1 MATYEFELLDR
12 FRDRADE
19 RTAMEAWYQ
28 RENDARA
35 LMLHGRR
42 RAGKSWLFRAFAH
55 GKHADIFVAST
66 RALADQ
72 LHGFAG
78 QLSDDSERP
87 VLSDLETFLRVL
99 YRRARDKRR
108 LAVIDELPNL
118 IAVDSTLPSTL
129 LKVMEEEAAGSR
141 LKLILT
147 GSHVALMEGLLAE
160 RQPLHDRLQ
169 RLPVRPLDFWS
180 ARTILG
186 DGPGERLLT
195 SYGLAG
201 GMPRYLSELEDAED
215 PLATLAALTLSP
227 LGRLFDEGRAVLAQ
241 ELQQPATY
249 FSLLAALA
257 LGPADFET
265 VERRS
270 RVERHR
276 ITKYLATLRNLGL
289 VVSRVPVTESGIRTR
304 SRSYVLADG
313 FLRFW
318 FRYVFPFQPD
328 LEAGLDPATIVENEI
343 QPTLADH
350 LAPTMEEVARA
361 WVRRSGIGDAT
372 KVGAWW
378 GRSLDSQRRRG
389 ERTSEEI
396 DIVGLRGKRATVI
409 GEVRWRSKPMAV
421 DILEEI
427 DRFKLP
433 ALQQAGV
440 KVADPEVVLVSR
452 SGFGRGLKRAASE
465 NPHIRLVGPDDLV
478 EPRDVSPGQS
488 REDAR

>member
-1 MATYEFELLDR
+1 MAVYEFELQGR

-19 RTAMEAWYQ
+19 RTAMEAWYD
-28 RENDARA
+28 REDEQRA

-55 GKHADIFVAST
+55 GKDADIFVAST
-66 RALADQ
+66 RGLADQ

-78 QLSDDSERP
+78 QLASDGEQPD
-87 VLSDLETFLRVL
+87 LQDLETFLRVL
-99 YRRARDKRR
+99 YRRAKGKRR

-147 GSHVALMEGLLAE
+147 GSHVALMEELLAE

-169 RLPVRPLDFWS
+169 RLRVRPLDFWS

-186 DGPGERLLT
+186 DGPAERLLT
-195 SYGLAG
+195 AYGLAG
-201 GMPRYLSELEDAED
+201 GMPRYLSELEDAAD
-215 PLATLAALTLSP
+215 PLATLAEVALSP

-257 LGPADFET
+257 FGPADFET
-265 VERRS
+265 VGRRS

-276 ITKYLATLRNLGL
+276 ITKYLATLRDLGL
-289 VVSRVPVTESGIRTR
+289 VASRVPVTESGIRTR
-304 SRSYVLADG
+304 SRSYVLADD

-328 LEAGLDPATIVENEI
+328 LEAGLDPTIIVKNEI
-343 QPTLADH
+343 EPTLADH
-350 LAPTMEEVARA
+350 LAPTIEEVARA
-361 WVRRSGIGDAT
+361 WVRRSGLGSAT

-378 GRSLDSQRRRG
+378 GRSVDSYRRRG

-396 DIVGLRGKRATVI
+396 DIVGLKGNRATVV
-409 GEVRWRSKPMAV
+409 GEVRWRSRPMSV
-421 DILEEI
+421 EILDEL

-433 ALQQAGV
+433 ALEQAGV
-440 KVADPEVVLVSR
+440 KVSHPEIVLVSR
-452 SGFGRGLKRAASE
+452 SGFSDGLRRAAE
-465 NPHIRLVGPDDLV
+465 MEPRIHLMGPDDL
-478 EPRDVSPGQS
+478 
-488 REDAR
+488 ALI

>member
-1 MATYEFELLDR
+1 MTTYEFELLGR

-19 RTAMEAWYQ
+19 RAAMEAWWD
-28 RENDARA
+28 REDDPRA

-55 GKHADIFVAST
+55 GRDADIFVSST

-78 QLSDDSERP
+78 QLSSDGERP
-87 VLSDLETFLRVL
+87 VLPDLETFLRVL
-99 YRRARDKRR
+99 YRRARDERR

-118 IAVDSTLPSTL
+118 IAVDDTLPSTL
-129 LKVMEEEAAGSR
+129 LKVMEEEAPGSR
-141 LKLILT
+141 LKLVLT
-147 GSHVALMEGLLAE
+147 GSHVAVMEELLAE

-169 RLPVRPLDFWS
+169 SLPVRPLDFW
-180 ARTILG
+180 AAQTILG
-186 DGPGERLLT
+186 AGTGDRLLT
-195 SYGLAG
+195 AYGLAG
-201 GMPRYLSELEDAED
+201 GMPKYLSELADTAD
-215 PLATLAALTLSP
+215 PLASLADVTLSP
-227 LGRLFDEGRAVLAQ
+227 LGSLFDEGRAVLAQ
-241 ELQQPATY
+241 ELRQPATY

-276 ITKYLATLRNLGL
+276 ITKYLATLRDLGL
-289 VVSRVPVTESGIRTR
+289 VTSRVPVTESGIRTR

-328 LEAGLDPATIVENEI
+328 LEAGLDPKTIVNNEI
-343 QPTLADH
+343 EPTLAEH
-350 LAPTMEEVARA
+350 LAPTIEEVARA
-361 WVRRSGIGDAT
+361 WVRRSGFGGAT

-396 DIVGLRGKRATVI
+396 DIVGLTGRRVALV
-409 GEVRWRSKPMAV
+409 GEVQWRSKPMTV
-421 DILEEI
+421 DILDEL

-433 ALQQAGV
+433 ALEQSGV
-440 KVADPEVVLVSR
+440 KVRKPEIVLVSR
-452 SGFGRGLKRAASE
+452 GGVSAGLARAAE
-465 NPHIRLVGPDDLV
+465 
-478 EPRDVSPGQS
+478 
-488 REDAR
+488 EDARIHLVSTGELATT

>member
-1 MATYEFELLDR
+1 MVAYEFELQGR

-19 RTAMEAWYQ
+19 RATMEAWYE
-28 RENDARA
+28 RENDGRA
-35 LMLHGRR
+35 LTLHGRR

-55 GKHADIFVAST
+55 GKDADIFVAST

-72 LHGFAG
+72 LHGFAR
-78 QLSDDSERP
+78 QLAGDAEQP
-87 VLSDLETFLRVL
+87 VLPDLETFLRVL
-99 YRRARDKRR
+99 YRRARDERR

-147 GSHVALMEGLLAE
+147 GSHVALMEELLAE

-169 RLPVRPLDFWS
+169 RLPVRPLDFWA

-195 SYGLAG
+195 AYGLAG
-201 GMPRYLSELEDAED
+201 GMPRYLSELEDADD

-249 FSLLAALA
+249 FSLLAALSV
-257 LGPADFET
+257 GPADFET

-276 ITKYLATLRNLGL
+276 ITKYLATLRDLGL
-289 VVSRVPVTESGIRTR
+289 VTSRVPVTESGIRTR
-304 SRSYVLADG
+304 SRSYLLADG

-328 LEAGLDPATIVENEI
+328 LEAGLDPSSIVENEI

-361 WVRRSGIGDAT
+361 WVRRSGIGGAT

-396 DIVGLRGKRATVI
+396 DIVGLKGKRATVV
-409 GEVRWRSKPMAV
+409 GEVRWRSKQMSV
-421 DILEEI
+421 DILDEL

-433 ALQQAGV
+433 ALEQAGIAV
-440 KVADPEVVLVSR
+440 RRPEIVLVSR
-452 SGFGRGLKRAASE
+452 SGFSRGLLRAAE
-465 NPHIRLVGPDDLV
+465 QDARIHLVSPDDL
-478 EPRDVSPGQS
+478 
-488 REDAR
+488 ALA

>member
-1 MATYEFELLDR
+1 M
-12 FRDRADE
+12 DE
-19 RTAMEAWYQ
+19 RAAMEAWYE
-28 RENDARA
+28 REDETRA

-42 RAGKSWLFRAFAH
+42 RAGKSWLFRAFVD
-55 GKHADIFVAST
+55 GRDADIFVAST

-78 QLSDDSERP
+78 QLAVAGERP
-87 VLSDLETFLRVL
+87 HLPDLETFLRLL
-99 YRRARDKRR
+99 YRRARDTPR

-118 IAVDSTLPSTL
+118 IAVDRSLPSTL
-129 LKVMEEEAAGSR
+129 LKVMEEEAAGSG

-147 GSHVALMEGLLAE
+147 GSHVAVMEELLAE

-169 RLPVRPLDFWS
+169 SLPVRALDFWS

-186 DGPGERLLT
+186 DGPGDRQLT
-195 SYGLAG
+195 AYGLVG
-201 GMPRYLSELEDAED
+201 GMPKYLSEMAGAAD
-215 PLATLAALTLSP
+215 PLTTLAEVALSP

-249 FSLLAALA
+249 FSLLGALA

-276 ITKYLATLRNLGL
+276 ITKYLATLRDLGL
-289 VVSRVPVTESGIRTR
+289 VDSRVPVTESGVRTR

-318 FRYVFPFQPD
+318 FRYVFPFQAD
-328 LEAGLDPATIVENEI
+328 LEAGLDPATIVAHEI
-343 QPTLADH
+343 EPTLSDH
-350 LAPTMEEVARA
+350 LAPAMEEIARA
-361 WVRRSGIGDAT
+361 WVRRSGVGSAT

-378 GRSLDSQRRRG
+378 GRSLDSHRRRG

-396 DIVGLRGKRATVI
+396 DIVGLKGRRATVV
-409 GEVRWRSKPMAV
+409 GEVRWRRKPMTV

-433 ALQQAGV
+433 ALEQAGV
-440 KVADPEVVLVSR
+440 AVGRPEIVLVSR
-452 SGFGRGLKRAASE
+452 SGFSPGLSGAARKDARI
-465 NPHIRLVGPDDLV
+465 HLVGPDDLV
-478 EPRDVSPGQS
+478 L
-488 REDAR
+488 A